1 MRRFVFIGTNAAMA
15 AVVLIPLFFLLNKSI
30 RNPKRSAWYCLMAVY
45 LSGVYAVVGLPNV
58 GFIRFAPNINL
69 EPFAYMFSDFTN
81 SFLNV
86 ILFVPLGALL
96 PVLWRRFKN
105 PFRTVLFGLLVSL
118 GIEVLQLFT
127 FRATDIN
134 DLMTN
139 TLGALIGWI
148 MGRIAVCFLHIPGD
162 SERKQDVYQFIG
174 IALGVMFF
182 LQPVIE
188 MLTWRLF
195 V

>member
-1 MRRFVFIGTNAAMA
+1 MKRFLFAGTNAAMA
-15 AVVLIPLFFLLNKSI
+15 ALVLIPLFFFLNRTI
-30 RNPKRSAWYCLMAVY
+30 RNKQRTAWYCLTAIY
-45 LSGVYAVVGLPNV
+45 LSGVYAVVGVPTI

-86 ILFVPLGALL
+86 ILFVPLGFLL
-96 PVLWRRFKN
+96 PLLWSRFKN
-105 PFRTVLFGLLVSL
+105 PLRATLFGLLFSV

-127 FRATDIN
+127 LRATDIN

-139 TLGALIGWI
+139 TLGAFVGWI
-148 MGRIAVCFLHIPGD
+148 IGRIAVNFLHIPG
-162 SERKQDVYQFIG
+162 EPGRKRDIYQI
-174 IALGVMFF
+174 IAIAFGVMFF